1 MHSSIP
7 TQGNAD
13 RAGYA
18 KATLLRFGM
27 PRLWIGCSA
36 LTLTAALIATPPV
49 LAQTTTNG
57 CETQAGSPA
66 VVPELKHGLLQGY
79 LAKEELPDSL
89 KLLEGPP
96 QQGSAANALDQ
107 AKAEATFPLQ
117 GSPRWTLAARDADL
131 HFPAAATTFSCAL
144 GVPIS
149 ESSTPKLVMLLRR
162 SMTDAGL
169 STYRAKNHYQRPR
182 PFMSNEKAICTPDDI
197 EGLRK
202 DGSYP
207 SGHTAVGWAWA
218 LILSE
223 IAPERG
229 DQLLARGLAY
239 GQSRNICNV
248 HWFSDVQAGQLM
260 GTATVAR
267 LQANP
272 VFRADLQAA
281 RQEVQALRKQQAQP
295 NGDCTLER
303 QALER

>member
-1 MHSSIP
+1 MP
-7 TQGNAD
+7 
-13 RAGYA
+13 
-18 KATLLRFGM
+18 KATLLHFGM
-27 PRLWIGCSA
+27 HRLWIGCAS
-36 LTLTAALIATPPV
+36 LTLTAALITAPPV
-49 LAQTTTNG
+49 LAQTTTNT

-66 VVPELKHGLLQGY
+66 NVPELKHGLLQGY
-79 LAKEELPDSL
+79 LGKNDLPDSMA
-89 KLLEGPP
+89 LLEGPP
-96 QQGSAANALDQ
+96 KPGSAADALDQ

-117 GSPRWTLAARDADL
+117 ASPRWTLAARDADL

-149 ESSTPKLVMLLRR
+149 ESTTPSLYVLLRR
-162 SMTDAGL
+162 SLTDAGL

-182 PFMSNEKAICTPDDI
+182 PFMRNGKPICTPDDI

-223 IAPERG
+223 IAPDRR
-229 DQLLARGLAY
+229 DPLLARGLAY
-239 GQSRNICNV
+239 GQSRSICNV
-248 HWFSDVQAGQLM
+248 HWFSDVEAGRLM
-260 GTATVAR
+260 GSATVAQ
-267 LQANP
+267 LHANP

-281 RQEVQALRKQQAQP
+281 RQEVEALRKRQAQP

-303 QALER
+303 QTLKR